1 MIVGILVVAFLLSG
15 CGGGGGVPATG
26 GGGDP
31 RLATWWRIYDFQAEP
46 KQVGDVFYL
55 DSGGTWAYWAA
66 GPAQAAPANT
76 EPDAEGTWGATS
88 TQIRFKTTK
97 GFVGD
102 GFDGTWDY
110 ELAQNSRL
118 ELKLERD
125 YRDDNN
131 RDWHLTVWLYE
142 ED

>member
-31 RLATWWRIYDFQAEP
+31 RLANWWVIYDFQAEP
-46 KQVGDVFYL
+46 KQINDEVYL
-55 DSGGTWAYWAA
+55 EEGGHWEYYPSGES
-66 GPAQAAPANT
+66 

-88 TQIRFKTTK
+88 TQITFKTTQ
-97 GFVGD
+97 GVERE
-102 GFDGTWDY
+102 GFDGTWRY
-110 ELAQNSRL
+110 TLTQNSRL

-125 YRDDNN
+125 YEN
-131 RDWHLTVWLYE
+131 WHLTVWLYE